1 MFMKVCII
9 SKQVSIIQ
17 HFNNMLLKKNF
28 DKYNITEVS
37 VNKVENKNN
46 SNYIYLISDDEELF
60 LNENSIKSFKVL
72 IGKVFNPNLY
82 YKYHFDYYLCDI
94 FNVDDLEKML
104 QTYQIRKSKKDKI
117 IFHSNYKIF
126 QIRIND
132 VFFIEKRDRKTYVYT
147 VDGILSVRDNFS
159 ELKSYLSSYGFI
171 VPHYSFLVNSYYIVS
186 ICDSKIILKNNT
198 VIPISRSNKSKLSG
212 L

>member
-1 MFMKVCII
+1 M
-9 SKQVSIIQ
+9 
-17 HFNNMLLKKNF
+17 
-28 DKYNITEVS
+28 
-37 VNKVENKNN
+37 
-46 SNYIYLISDDEELF
+46 F

-104 QTYQIRKSKKDKI
+104 QTYQIMKSKKDKI
-117 IFHSNYKIF
+117 IFHSNYQIF

-159 ELKSYLSSYGFI
+159 ELKLYLSSYGFI